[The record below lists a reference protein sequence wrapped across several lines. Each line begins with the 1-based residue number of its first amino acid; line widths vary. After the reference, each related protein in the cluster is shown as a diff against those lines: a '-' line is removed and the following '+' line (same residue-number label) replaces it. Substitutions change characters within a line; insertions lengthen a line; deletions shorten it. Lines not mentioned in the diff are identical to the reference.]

1 MGDELRRAIGLA
13 VPARPS
19 SRIIAFGLSSPDAIH
34 KATCWRL
41 HLISRA
47 RPRPCRGRLRAI
59 KEHRRRRIDTVF
71 AHLRT
76 HAPCFEACVCG
87 RSAALSPMAAIFPHP
102 STPELRYFQAKL
114 GCKFSISKPPT
125 SSERIPPRLSLVSI
139 CFMSGLLIPMKSSI
153 ATAVRHSPLH
163 GHGPTI
169 TSFGKPPDPKLLS
182 RLPKASP

>member
-1 MGDELRRAIGLA
+1 MRRAIGVA

-34 KATCWRL
+34 KATCWRV

-114 GCKFSISKPPT
+114 GCKFSYQQAADILNEFLPVLSCFNLLHVRTAHPHGILHRYRGPPQ
-125 SSERIPPRLSLVSI
+125 P
-139 CFMSGLLIPMKSSI
+139 
-153 ATAVRHSPLH
+153 ATWTWPNDNEFRQA
-163 GHGPTI
+163 
-169 TSFGKPPDPKLLS
+169 
-182 RLPKASP
+182 A